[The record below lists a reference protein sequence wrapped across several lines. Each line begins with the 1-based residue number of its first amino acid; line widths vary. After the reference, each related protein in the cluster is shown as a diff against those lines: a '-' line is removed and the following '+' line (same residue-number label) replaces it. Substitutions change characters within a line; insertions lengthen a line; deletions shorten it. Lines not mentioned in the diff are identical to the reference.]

1 MVKRPRKRRTLGE
14 EEPERR
20 IGHLLVRFQDKFYF
34 IPSDKIGEP
43 LTDDGLSNLGSLA
56 EAVRDIMTVDRYKT
70 GLVGLEFAMEI
81 SDSNAAAGM
90 VIRRRN

>member
-1 MVKRPRKRRTLGE
+1 MVKKARRRTTAE
-14 EEPERR
+14 SVPERK
-20 IGHLLVRFQDKFYF
+20 IGHLLVRFQNRFYF
-34 IPSDKIGEP
+34 IPSHKIGDP
-43 LTDDGLSNLGSLA
+43 LTDDGLRNLGSL
-56 EAVRDIMTVDRYKT
+56 EDAVRDIMTVKEYAT